1 MVNTFKHIAYRCDK
15 CDLCKTRTKIVL
27 GSGDP
32 NAKIMILGEG
42 PGAAEDLEG
51 VPFVGRSGA
60 LLDQALTEA
69 GLLRSEVF
77 ITNIVKCRPPGNR
90 NPTPQEMDACYDYLV
105 QQVQEVQPVLVVTLG
120 KVSAEYVLQRPV
132 KITKEC
138 GAFAYPTG
146 ISKLTDQLFL
156 TVLHPAYVL
165 RNRSSVVEH
174 AFFQAIH
181 VAKEVADGCSDVKTR
196 KRSGG

>member
-1 MVNTFKHIAYRCDK
+1 MANTSKHIAYQCDK
-15 CDLCKTRTKIVL
+15 CELCKTRTKIVL

-32 NAKIMILGEG
+32 HAAIMILGEG
-42 PGAAEDLEG
+42 PGEAEDLEG

-60 LLDQALTEA
+60 LLDQALTKA

-90 NPTPQEMDACYDYLV
+90 NPTPQEMRACYDYLV
-105 QQVQEVQPVLVVTLG
+105 QQVREVRPTLIVTLG
-120 KVSAEYVLQRPV
+120 KVAAEYVLQRPV

-138 GAFAYPTG
+138 GNCAYPTG
-146 ISKLTDQLFL
+146 ASELSDQLFL
-156 TVLHPAYVL
+156 TALHPAYVL
-165 RNRSSVVEH
+165 RNRTPAVEH

-181 VAKEVADGCSDVKTR
+181 VAREVADGHPINAKTR
-196 KRSGG
+196 ERCG